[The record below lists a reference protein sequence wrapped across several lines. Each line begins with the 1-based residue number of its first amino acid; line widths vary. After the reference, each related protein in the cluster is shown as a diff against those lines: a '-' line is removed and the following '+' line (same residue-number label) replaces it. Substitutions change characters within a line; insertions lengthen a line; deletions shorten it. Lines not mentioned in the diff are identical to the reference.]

1 MAWTIPSGEAYH
13 PHHRRSTEGPIV
25 GASVERF
32 EAAVRDTALE
42 YAHWMTR
49 VGL

>member
-1 MAWTIPSGEAYH
+1 MLSSEACH
-13 PHHRRSTEGPIV
+13 PHHHRSTEGPIT
-25 GASVERF
+25 ARLDERF

-49 VGL
+49 LGL